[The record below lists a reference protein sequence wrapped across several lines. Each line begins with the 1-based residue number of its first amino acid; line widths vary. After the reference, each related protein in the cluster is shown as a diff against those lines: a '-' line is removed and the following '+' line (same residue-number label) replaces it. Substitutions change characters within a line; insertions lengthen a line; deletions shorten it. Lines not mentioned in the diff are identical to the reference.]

1 MSEGTHKAHMG
12 NKAQIHST
20 TDSSSA
26 LSVWGCVCTCVC
38 KYASEFDLLL
48 LLLLV
53 CEACWIL
60 RYNEIVLSSAW
71 NSKTDT

>member
-1 MSEGTHKAHMG
+1 MSEGAHKAHMG

-38 KYASEFDLLL
+38 KYASEFELLL
-48 LLLLV
+48 LLLCVSV
-53 CEACWIL
+53 CVEPAGYC
-60 RYNEIVLSSAW
+60 
-71 NSKTDT
+71 DTMRLF